1 MGLENTLME
10 VRNSAK
16 KKIVNKTKNIM
27 KFIQKNKK
35 RKFSF
40 MLSLKQNTMK
50 LIHSLISGCST
61 KRELLLK
68 E

>member
-1 MGLENTLME
+1 MEKIKREVEMGFKNTLME

-35 RKFSF
+35 RRF
-40 MLSLKQNTMK
+40 
-50 LIHSLISGCST
+50 
-61 KRELLLK
+61 
-68 E
+68 